1 MLKKLRFGITVVVLF
16 SLIAM
21 LLGQL
26 DRLLALS
33 LFTRTILFL
42 AMVFVS
48 FAGGYLVVYR
58 DHGNRI
64 VHSLRL

>member
-1 MLKKLRFGITVVVLF
+1 
-16 SLIAM
+16 M